1 MPRKQEVEAAE
12 EAGSKSARTR
22 ERILDAAAHVLSR
35 KGYAGTRLSDVADQ
49 AEIQA
54 PAIYYYFPS
63 RDDLIEEVMWSGIA
77 HMREHMTRILAALPP
92 DADPL
97 DRIDAAVEAH
107 LRYCLEIS
115 DYTTASIRNAG
126 QVPEGIA
133 VRYAA
138 EASQYG
144 DMWRKLLQ
152 DAGQRRPAPVGPGP
166 HGGPDD
172 GPGRAQLGRR
182 VVESAA
188 RVNRHRGADRA
199 VAGQARARH
208 PGRGQRRGGGRRPG
222 NGRPQAPGPQATCGR
237 LTGRAGSAG
246 SRRRARRTGPG
257 RPRSAGFDEDDGGGQ
272 GPAGR
277 DRQADLAQRGARDLD
292 DGNAGLV
299 QAAAAGTDPP
309 GVTSLT
315 W

>member
-1 MPRKQEVEAAE
+1 MVGPRGGHQAARTGPEHRKHERARRGRPGGPRAGKSRAPIIRLVPRKPEVAAPE
-12 EAGSKSARTR
+12 NAGSKSARTR

-77 HMREHMTRILAALPP
+77 HIREHMTGVLAALPP
-92 DADPL
+92 HADPL

-126 QVPEGIA
+126 QVPENIA
-133 VRYAA
+133 IRYAA

-152 DAGQRRPAPVGPGP
+152 DA
-166 HGGPDD
+166 D
-172 GPGRAQLGRR
+172 
-182 VVESAA
+182 
-188 RVNRHRGADRA
+188 
-199 VAGQARARH
+199 
-208 PGRGQRRGGGRRPG
+208 
-222 NGRPQAPGPQATCGR
+222 
-237 LTGRAGSAG
+237 
-246 SRRRARRTGPG
+246 
-257 RPRSAGFDEDDGGGQ
+257 
-272 GPAGR
+272 
-277 DRQADLAQRGARDLD
+277 
-292 DGNAGLV
+292 NAGLLRPALDPMAARMMV
-299 QAAAAGTDPP
+299 LGALNWAAEWWNPRRGSLDTVVRTAQSLVRHGLGLRQAGGDPGTAGAP
-309 GVTSLT
+309 GSTVRKPRP
-315 W
+315 

>member
-1 MPRKQEVEAAE
+1 VPRKEGVAIPE
-12 EAGSKSARTR
+12 ETISKSARTR

-77 HMREHMTRILAALPP
+77 HMREHMTRVLAALPA

-107 LRYCLEIS
+107 MWYSLEIS

-126 QVPEGIA
+126 QVPESVA

-152 DAGQRRPAPVGPGP
+152 DADDAGLLRSELDPMAARMMVLGALNWASEWWNPRRDSLEVVVRTAQSLVRHGLAARQADGNARGGRAAGEPGSAARKPQARRRPA
-166 HGGPDD
+166 
-172 GPGRAQLGRR
+172 
-182 VVESAA
+182 
-188 RVNRHRGADRA
+188 
-199 VAGQARARH
+199 
-208 PGRGQRRGGGRRPG
+208 
-222 NGRPQAPGPQATCGR
+222 
-237 LTGRAGSAG
+237 
-246 SRRRARRTGPG
+246 
-257 RPRSAGFDEDDGGGQ
+257 
-272 GPAGR
+272 
-277 DRQADLAQRGARDLD
+277 
-292 DGNAGLV
+292 
-299 QAAAAGTDPP
+299 
-309 GVTSLT
+309 
-315 W
+315 

>member
-1 MPRKQEVEAAE
+1 VPRKTDAAE

-49 AEIQA
+49 ADIQA

-77 HMREHMTRILAALPP
+77 HMREHLTAVLAALPH
-92 DADPL
+92 AAGPL

-126 QVPEGIA
+126 QVPESIA
-133 VRYAA
+133 IRYTA

-152 DAGQRRPAPVGPGP
+152 DA
-166 HGGPDD
+166 
-172 GPGRAQLGRR
+172 
-182 VVESAA
+182 E
-188 RVNRHRGADRA
+188 
-199 VAGQARARH
+199 
-208 PGRGQRRGGGRRPG
+208 
-222 NGRPQAPGPQATCGR
+222 
-237 LTGRAGSAG
+237 
-246 SRRRARRTGPG
+246 
-257 RPRSAGFDEDDGGGQ
+257 
-272 GPAGR
+272 
-277 DRQADLAQRGARDLD
+277 
-292 DGNAGLV
+292 NAGLLRPGLDPMSTRMMV
-299 QAAAAGTDPP
+299 LGALNWAAEWWNPRRGSIDALVRTAQSLVRHGLGITPPGGDTEPVPVPGTPARRPRRRSAAG
-309 GVTSLT
+309 
-315 W
+315 